1 MEGFL
6 TPRALAQV
14 SGWPEKRIRELIAAK
29 ELRHIRLK
37 SRYFIP
43 QGALDEFVARA
54 MVEPTMNPSSSAASD
69 ALHAHESDPFPV
81 A

>member
-6 TPRALAQV
+6 TPRALARV

-43 QGALDEFVARA
+43 QGALDEFVARNGRA
-54 MVEPTMNPSSSAASD
+54 HDEPFVLCSLRCAAC
-69 ALHAHESDPFPV
+69 A
-81 A
+81 

>member
-6 TPRALAQV
+6 TPRALARV
-14 SGWPEKRIRELIAAK
+14 SGWPEKRIRELIATR
-29 ELRHIRLK
+29 ELRHIKLK

-54 MVEPTMNPSSSAASD
+54 MVGPTTGPSPSAATD
-69 ALHAHESDPFPV
+69 ALHAHQSDQFPV